1 MLSQLTQSTTV
12 RYVAIALAA
21 LLAGMALVYFTPL
34 KYNQLVEP
42 KIHDVDPAVMA
53 ERMQANPEAYDFID
67 VRGPSDYA
75 NLHAVGSR
83 NLPLYRMYF
92 ERHNLPKHG
101 KTIVLI
107 CSGGVASGVAY
118 SYLEH
123 FGFRNIVRIDGGIE
137 TWQAS
142 GLPTQTGS

>member
-1 MLSQLTQSTTV
+1 MPLKFAESTLM
-12 RYVAIALAA
+12 RYGGIALIAF
-21 LLAGMALVYFTPL
+21 LVGMAFVYFTPL
-34 KYNQLVEP
+34 KYSQIVEP
-42 KIHDVDPAVMA
+42 KIRDINPTVIA
-53 ERMQANPEAYDFID
+53 ERMQADPNAYDFID

-75 NLHAVGSR
+75 NLHAEGAR

-107 CSGGVASGVAY
+107 CSGGVASGVAF

-123 FGFRNIVRIDGGIE
+123 FGFRNIVRVDGGIE

-142 GLPTQTGS
+142 GLPTRVGD